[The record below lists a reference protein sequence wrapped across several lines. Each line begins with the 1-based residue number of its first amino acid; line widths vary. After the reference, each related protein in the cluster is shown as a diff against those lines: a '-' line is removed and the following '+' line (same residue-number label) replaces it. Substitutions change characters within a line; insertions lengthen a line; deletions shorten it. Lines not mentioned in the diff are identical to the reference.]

1 MKKVWDVVK
10 DYVYIVVAVL
20 IIRTFIVT
28 PAIVSGA
35 SMDNTLA
42 DGQLVVVNKFI
53 YRFNDIKRFDIVV
66 VDNESSNDKIIKRV
80 IGLPNE
86 TIKYVVEND
95 EIFKQPKY
103 EAIDY
108 YKSLFENKN
117 PSNRQN

>member
-53 YRFNDIKRFDIVV
+53 YRFSDIKRFDIVV
-66 VDNESSNDKIIKRV
+66 VDKNQVMIKLLKELLVFQMKQLNMLLKMIWTV
-80 IGLPNE
+80 I
-86 TIKYVVEND
+86 
-95 EIFKQPKY
+95 
-103 EAIDY
+103 
-108 YKSLFENKN
+108 
-117 PSNRQN
+117 